1 MSQRLDSN
9 LSFEDIYLKKN
20 IVKKNVNQTE
30 DFIKN
35 QLKKRIRNIS

>member
-1 MSQRLDSN
+1 MSQKLNSS

-20 IVKKNVNQTE
+20 IIKKNVNLTE